1 MLIFYY
7 TSVFFHVVSA
17 AFWIGG
23 MLFLPLVILPGI
35 KNNPDKV
42 SILYSTGLKF
52 RFYGW
57 FALAIMVITG
67 VLSMHLRGVPL
78 TLQALTENT
87 YGILVTYKLFLFA
100 GIVAVSGFHDL
111 MMGKKTIEEMQK
123 NTNTNLKLIARWS
136 GRIML
141 LLSLAMVYI
150 GIILSRGGVI

>member
-1 MLIFYY
+1 MQILYY

-17 AFWIGG
+17 AFWVGG

-57 FALAIMVITG
+57 FAMAILVITG
-67 VLSMHLRGVPL
+67 VLNMYLRGVPL

-87 YGILVTYKLFLFA
+87 YDILVTYKLFLFA
-100 GIVAVSGFHDL
+100 GIIAISGFHDL

-123 NTNTNLKLIARWS
+123 NTNTNFKLIARWS
-136 GRIML
+136 GRMML

-150 GIILSRGGVI
+150 GIILSRGGSI

>member
-1 MLIFYY
+1 MPILYY

-17 AFWIGG
+17 AFWVGG
-23 MLFLPLVILPGI
+23 MLFLPLVMLPGI

-57 FALAIMVITG
+57 FAMAILVITG
-67 VLSMHLRGVPL
+67 ILNMYLRGIPL

-100 GIVAVSGFHDL
+100 GIIAVSGFHDI

-123 NTNTNLKLIARWS
+123 NTNTNSKLIARWS
-136 GRIML
+136 GRMML

-150 GIILSRGGVI
+150 GIILSRGGAI

>member
-1 MLIFYY
+1 MPILYY

-17 AFWIGG
+17 AFWVGG
-23 MLFLPLVILPGI
+23 MLFLPLVMLPGI

-57 FALAIMVITG
+57 FAMAILVITG
-67 VLSMHLRGVPL
+67 ILNMYLRGMPL

-100 GIVAVSGFHDL
+100 GIIAVSGFHDI

-123 NTNTNLKLIARWS
+123 NTNTNFKLIARWS
-136 GRIML
+136 GRMML

-150 GIILSRGGVI
+150 GIILSRGGAI

>member
-1 MLIFYY
+1 MPILYY

-17 AFWIGG
+17 AFWVGG

-42 SILYSTGLKF
+42 SILYNTGLKF

-57 FALAIMVITG
+57 FAMSILVITG
-67 VLSMHLRGVPL
+67 ILNMYLRGIPL

-87 YGILVTYKLFLFA
+87 YGELVTYKLFLFV
-100 GIVAVSGFHDL
+100 GIIAVSGFHDL
-111 MMGKKTIEEMQK
+111 MMGKKTIEEMKQNK
-123 NTNTNLKLIARWS
+123 NTNLKIIARWS

-141 LLSLAMVYI
+141 LLSLIMVFI
-150 GIILSRGGVI
+150 GIILSRGAIL